1 MLCIFTLLA
10 FRGVQQ
16 PAVTKPGFWGQILAL
31 VLVFIAWFL
40 GNASIP
46 GFVFVCD
53 VTICSV
59 LLVKYALVKFG
70 HAFEGFKGRYA
81 LFRLKLKRKFLIFIV
96 IFFRLF
102 FV

>member
-1 MLCIFTLLA
+1 M
-10 FRGVQQ
+10 
-16 PAVTKPGFWGQILAL
+16 TKPGFWGQVLAL

-59 LLVKYALVKFG
+59 LLVKYALVKFWL
-70 HAFEGFKGRYA
+70 AFEWFWENTH
-81 LFRLKLKRKFLIFIV
+81 FLD
-96 IFFRLF
+96 
-102 FV
+102 